1 MIKKVLR
8 SRGMSP
14 DDYVGSI
21 SEFAGWRSV
30 RGYYLCSGQTIA
42 VKGHEA
48 LFSIIGTKYG
58 GNGRDN
64 FNLPD
69 LRPVDAKGNKI
80 DWKDYSGPC
89 KMICVEGYYPAY
101 D

>member
-1 MIKKVLR
+1 MLKKILR
-8 SRGMSP
+8 SLGMSYE
-14 DDYVGSI
+14 DFIGSI
-21 SEFAGWRSV
+21 SEFAGYRPV

-48 LFSIIGTKYG
+48 LFSVIGVKYG

-69 LRPVDAKGNKI
+69 LRPVDAKGNRI
-80 DWKDYSGPC
+80 EWKDYSGPC
-89 KMICVEGYYPAY
+89 KMICVEGLYPNF

>member
-1 MIKKVLR
+1 MIKKILR
-8 SRGMSP
+8 SLGMSY

-21 SEFAGWRSV
+21 TEFAGWRSV
-30 RGYYLCSGQTIA
+30 RGYYLCSGQPISI
-42 VKGHEA
+42 KDHEA
-48 LFSIIGTKYG
+48 LFAIIGTKYG

-69 LRPVDAKGNKI
+69 LRPVDAKGNRI

-89 KMICVEGYYPAY
+89 KMICVNGQWPNY